1 MIEVIMGI
9 KNNKLP
15 VRCHLLNWLLFQ
27 HNLSAKINNY
37 GYNYMENSPL
47 KVGIFS
53 ENKVYLFK
61 KYFYNFMLE

>member
-47 KVGIFS
+47 KVCIFS
-53 ENKVYLFK
+53 
-61 KYFYNFMLE
+61 